1 MIEALSIVCQGET
14 DSIGTLSGGN
24 QQKVMLARWLAEDCR
39 LLLLDEPFQ
48 GVDIR
53 ARRDIGRKIRETAA
67 EPGDP
72 GVRLGTRRGAGSRR
86 PHHRH
91 DRALGRGGIQ
101 KRERGSQR
109 DPDSSNRGHAGRFR
123 QRRKDSTRMSMNQ
136 TETSSAGS
144 RAPKPQPGLQRAD
157 RRRHPLRLPG
167 ILVGLVIF
175 FSVFANGFAGPR
187 SAVFI
192 FQSVA
197 ITGILALGVTCTLV
211 VGGFDLSI
219 GSVATSSMMLAAY
232 MMVVLEQPAF
242 VAIIACLAMGAFI
255 GLINGL
261 LIVKTKVPDL
271 LATLGM
277 MFLLVGLQRIPT
289 EGRSIAMGMTLPDG
303 STAEGVFSPL
313 FLSAWPAPV
322 RLHAGKP
329 VPAPV
334 IFLVVIGILVWVFL
348 ELTRHGR
355 LMYAI
360 GSNERAASLTGT
372 NVNNYKIL
380 AYMISG
386 VLASIGGMLLAARLG
401 RGDIASGTNLLLDAV
416 AAALIGFAVLGAAKP
431 NAFGT
436 AMGALFVGILLQG
449 LTMMNA
455 PYYTQDFIKGLVL
468 VIALVFTFSLSA
480 RKAGGH

>member
-1 MIEALSIVCQGET
+1 MSTELDTTGPSTQRPELRGTVLIDLAIRYGFLAL
-14 DSIGTLSGGN
+14 
-24 QQKVMLARWLAEDCR
+24 
-39 LLLLDEPFQ
+39 
-48 GVDIR
+48 
-53 ARRDIGRKIRETAA
+53 
-67 EPGDP
+67 
-72 GVRLGTRRGAGSRR
+72 
-86 PHHRH
+86 
-91 DRALGRGGIQ
+91 
-101 KRERGSQR
+101 
-109 DPDSSNRGHAGRFR
+109 
-123 QRRKDSTRMSMNQ
+123 
-136 TETSSAGS
+136 
-144 RAPKPQPGLQRAD
+144 
-157 RRRHPLRLPG
+157 
-167 ILVGLVIF
+167 LVGLVIF
-175 FSVFANGFAGPR
+175 FSVFADGFAGPR

-232 MMVVLEQPAF
+232 VMVVMEQSAF
-242 VAIIACLAMGAFI
+242 VAVVACLLLGAFI
-255 GLINGL
+255 GFVNGV
-261 LIVKTKVPDL
+261 LIVRFKVPDL

-289 EGRSIAMGMTLPDG
+289 EGRSISTGMTLPSG
-303 STAEGVFSPL
+303 ETANGTFSPF
-313 FLSAWPAPV
+313 FLSMG
-322 RLHAGKP
+322 RHRFDF
-329 VPAPV
+329 
-334 IFLVVIGILVWVFL
+334 FLENLIPISVVFLIVIGVVVWAFL

-372 NVNNYKIL
+372 NVDRYKIY

-386 VLASIGGMLLAARLG
+386 VLASVGGILLAARLG

-416 AAALIGFAVLGAAKP
+416 AAALIGYAVLGAAKP

-455 PYYTQDFIKGLVL
+455 PYYTQDFIKGAVL
-468 VIALVFTFSLSA
+468 VIALVFTFSLSS
-480 RKAGGH
+480 RRAGNH